1 MARARTIQIF
11 LPSGDPRGLRVAEL
25 TTSIVRV
32 VEIPRSLLSEFMQM
46 PESRQVGLY
55 FLVGGDGEDGPTV
68 YIGQTGTL
76 GDRLAQHNIKKD
88 FWNRALVVASMTN
101 NFTQTHAL
109 YLEWSSIKAAQEA
122 GRYLLENGNGG
133 SKPHT
138 PAPLQADCEDIH
150 DTART
155 LLATLGVPVFEP
167 IAAKA
172 DATHPVELF
181 YCKANK
187 AEGVGEYTPEG
198 FVVRKGSIGRIECV
212 DSIKGTTLGKGREQ
226 LMANGITAAVAGRL
240 VFTKDHLFSSPSGA
254 AIALLGRSANG
265 WAEWKDESG
274 RTLDELKR
282 KTAQPV
288 ET

>member
-32 VEIPRSLLSEFMQM
+32 VEVPRSLLGEFLQM
-46 PESRQVGLY
+46 PEAAQVGLY
-55 FLVGGDGEDGPTV
+55 FLIGEGAQGQQV
-68 YIGQTGTL
+68 YIGQTGSL
-76 GDRLAQHNIKKD
+76 GDRLSQHHAKKD

-109 YLEWSSIKAAQEA
+109 FLEWSSIKAALEA
-122 GRYLLENGNGG
+122 GRYPLENGNGG

-155 LLATLGVPVFEP
+155 LLATLGFPVFEP
-167 IAAKA
+167 IAAQP
-172 DATHPVELF
+172 DAAHPTELF
-181 YCKANK
+181 YCTANK
-187 AEGVGEYTPEG
+187 AQGVGEYTPEG
-198 FVVRKGSIGRIECV
+198 FVVRKGSVGRIENV
-212 DSIKGTTLGKGREQ
+212 DSIKDTTLAKGREH
-226 LMANGITAAVAGRL
+226 LMASGVTAAIDGRL
-240 VFTKDHLFSSPSGA
+240 VFAKDHLFSSPSGA

-265 WAEWKDESG
+265 WVEWKDAHG
-274 RTLDELKR
+274 KTLDELKR
-282 KTAQPV
+282 KPALAV
-288 ET
+288 AA

>member
-32 VEIPRSLLSEFMQM
+32 VEVPRSLLGEFLQM
-46 PESRQVGLY
+46 PEAKQVGLY
-55 FLVGGDGEDGPTV
+55 FLVGGDSEAGPSV
-68 YIGQTGTL
+68 YIGQSGSL
-76 GDRLAQHNIKKD
+76 GDRLVQHNSGKD
-88 FWNRALVVASMTN
+88 FWNRALVVASLTN

-109 YLEWSSIKAAQEA
+109 FLEWSSIKAAQDA
-122 GRYLLENGNGG
+122 GRYTLENGNAGNR
-133 SKPHT
+133 PYT

-155 LLATLGVPVFEP
+155 LLATLGFPVFEP
-167 IAAKA
+167 IAAKL
-172 DATHPVELF
+172 DAAHPVELF

-187 AEGVGEYTPEG
+187 AQGVGEYTSEG
-198 FVVRKGSIGRIECV
+198 FVVHKGSIGRIENV
-212 DSIKGTTLGKGREQ
+212 DSIKGTSLQQGREQ
-226 LMANGITAAVAGRL
+226 LMASGVTAAVDGKL

-265 WAEWKDESG
+265 WIEWRDASG
-274 RTLDELKR
+274 KTLDELKR
-282 KTAQPV
+282 KVNQMAEV
-288 ET
+288 